1 MRLIDCKGL
10 ICPMPLIETKKA
22 IKESVIGDEIQVDV
36 DNDTS
41 FNNISHFLNDN
52 GLVFKYTKEALVYHI
67 NFIVNDLR
75 TNTEELKINEK
86 PKSNLGNY
94 IIVLDKDVM
103 GYGDSNLGKLLLKGF
118 INTIE
123 QLDTLPKEIICY
135 NSGVTLAIKGS
146 DTAQSLKKIENKG
159 VKIMLCGT
167 CLDFYSLKDNI
178 EVGSVTNMLYI
189 AEKLSGDLKIVKP

>member
-1 MRLIDCKGL
+1 MKYVNCKGIL
-10 ICPMPLIETKKA
+10 CPMPLIETKKA

-41 FNNISHFLNDN
+41 FNNVSHFLNDN
-52 GLVFKYTKEALVYHI
+52 GFVFNYTKEALVYHI
-67 NFIVNDLR
+67 NFVVNDLK

-86 PKSNLGNY
+86 SKSNLGNY
-94 IIVLDKDVM
+94 VIVLDKDVM
-103 GYGDSNLGKLLLKGF
+103 GSGDSDLGKLLLKGF

-146 DTAQSLKKIENKG
+146 DTALSLKKIENKG

>member
-1 MRLIDCKGL
+1 MKYVNCKGL
-10 ICPMPLIETKKA
+10 LCPMPLIETKKA

-36 DNDTS
+36 DNETS
-41 FNNISHFLNDN
+41 FNNVSHFLNDN
-52 GLVFKYTKEALVYHI
+52 GFVFKFTKEALVYHI
-67 NFIVNDLR
+67 NFVVNNLR
-75 TNTEELKINEK
+75 TNTEGLKINEE

-94 IIVLDKDVM
+94 IIVLDSDEM
-103 GYGDSNLGKLLLKGF
+103 GSGDNDLGKLLLKGF

-135 NSGVTLAIKGS
+135 NSGITLAIKGS
-146 DTAQSLKKIENKG
+146 DTANSLKKIETKG

-178 EVGSVTNMLYI
+178 EVGSITNMLYI
-189 AEKLSGDLKIVKP
+189 AEKLSSDLKIVKP

>member
-1 MRLIDCKGL
+1 MKIIDCKGL

-22 IKESVIGDEIQVDV
+22 IKESMIGDEIQVDV

-41 FNNISHFLNDN
+41 FNNVSHFLNDN
-52 GLVFKYTKEALVYHI
+52 GFVFKFTKEALVYHI
-67 NFIVNDLR
+67 NFVVNDIK
-75 TNTEELKINEK
+75 TKTGELKINEIHK
-86 PKSNLGNY
+86 PNIGNY
-94 IIVLDKDVM
+94 IIVLGSDVM
-103 GYGDSNLGKLLLKGF
+103 GSGDSDLGKLLLKGF

-135 NSGVTLAIKGS
+135 NSGVTLAVKGS
-146 DTAQSLKKIENKG
+146 DTAYSLKKIESQG

-189 AEKLSGDLKIVKP
+189 AEKLSSDFKIVKP

>member
-1 MRLIDCKGL
+1 
-10 ICPMPLIETKKA
+10 MPLIETKKA

-36 DNDTS
+36 DNETS
-41 FNNISHFLNDN
+41 FNNVSHFLNDN
-52 GLVFKYTKEALVYHI
+52 GFVFKFTKEALVYHI
-67 NFIVNDLR
+67 NFVVNNLR
-75 TNTEELKINEK
+75 TNTEGLKINEE

-94 IIVLDKDVM
+94 IIVLDSDEM
-103 GYGDSNLGKLLLKGF
+103 GSGDNDLGKLLLKGF

-135 NSGVTLAIKGS
+135 NSGITLAIKGS
-146 DTAQSLKKIENKG
+146 DTANSLKKIETKG

-167 CLDFYSLKDNI
+167 CLDFYNLKDNI

>member
-1 MRLIDCKGL
+1 MKYVNCKGL
-10 ICPMPLIETKKA
+10 LCPMPLIETKKA

-36 DNDTS
+36 DNETS
-41 FNNISHFLNDN
+41 FNNVSHFLNDN
-52 GLVFKYTKEALVYHI
+52 GFVFKFTKEALVYHI
-67 NFIVNDLR
+67 NFVVNNLR
-75 TNTEELKINEK
+75 TNTEGFKINEE

-94 IIVLDKDVM
+94 IIVLDSDEM
-103 GYGDSNLGKLLLKGF
+103 GSGDNDLGKLLLKGF

-146 DTAQSLKKIENKG
+146 DTANSLKKIEPKG

-178 EVGSVTNMLYI
+178 EVGSITNMLYI